1 MNEKDTV
8 EFKSFFLYPKN
19 FKSYKWFKPIL
30 VSLLTLVF
38 YLIITNAISMVWGVI
53 QVARGINTVEFMHG
67 LKNGYDSF
75 NAYSFSGALLSL
87 GSIASIIPALAIAA
101 KIVGERPFS
110 SYISSKGGW
119 RMKTFLI
126 CFGICLIVSAVPVF
140 IIEYMDLESR
150 GPVSF
155 TTIGFILCTLL
166 GPLQC
171 IGEEFFFRSLL
182 PQTIVSW
189 FRYPIIG
196 IIISTLA
203 FMAVH
208 PYNGIGKMEIVCT
221 GAAMCV
227 MAWIANGIEASSAIH
242 ITNNMTLFYMGGF
255 GLKKM
260 TSQAEI
266 KSVISTAI
274 IDLIYIAILLI
285 IKKKTNL
292 FDDVKKDDI
301 TPFNDKYEK
310 KLEEKQAKKLS

>member
-1 MNEKDTV
+1 
-8 EFKSFFLYPKN
+8 
-19 FKSYKWFKPIL
+19 
-30 VSLLTLVF
+30 
-38 YLIITNAISMVWGVI
+38 MV
-53 QVARGINTVEFMHG
+53 
-67 LKNGYDSF
+67 
-75 NAYSFSGALLSL
+75 
-87 GSIASIIPALAIAA
+87 
-101 KIVGERPFS
+101 
-110 SYISSKGGW
+110 
-119 RMKTFLI
+119 
-126 CFGICLIVSAVPVF
+126 
-140 IIEYMDLESR
+140 
-150 GPVSF
+150 
-155 TTIGFILCTLL
+155 
-166 GPLQC
+166 
-171 IGEEFFFRSLL
+171 
-182 PQTIVSW
+182 
-189 FRYPIIG
+189 
-196 IIISTLA
+196 
-203 FMAVH
+203 VH